1 MRPRL
6 FALLLLCAAFLA
18 GATAARA
25 ERDAVQFGTNIHI
38 SRDTTVHDAVCFFCS
53 VRAEGDVN
61 GDIVVFF
68 GNIHIANRANH
79 DVVNFFGSVTAD
91 DNASIGQDLVSF
103 FGAIRLGENVS
114 VGKDMVA
121 MFGVVHAPTSVTVGG
136 DRVAQSGWVLWGP
149 LLIIGLIVI
158 VVVREVR
165 SQRRRQMLRG
175 YPPMPRQ

>member
-6 FALLLLCAAFLA
+6 LALLLLCAAFLA
-18 GATAARA
+18 VAAHARA

-53 VRAEGDVN
+53 VRAEGNVN

-91 DNASIGQDLVSF
+91 DNAAIGQDLVSF
-103 FGAIRLGENVS
+103 FGSIRLGENVS

-121 MFGVVHAPTSVTVGG
+121 MFGAVHAPSSVTVGG

-165 SQRRRQMLRG
+165 
-175 YPPMPRQ
+175 